1 MALGI
6 VIVAALPG
14 VARRVG
20 IRLAQDDGLTAA
32 GNETAEDAAI
42 RQPAAGQKGV
52 VTE

>member
-32 GNETAEDAAI
+32 GNEAAEDSPIQQTAAEQ
-42 RQPAAGQKGV
+42 RGV